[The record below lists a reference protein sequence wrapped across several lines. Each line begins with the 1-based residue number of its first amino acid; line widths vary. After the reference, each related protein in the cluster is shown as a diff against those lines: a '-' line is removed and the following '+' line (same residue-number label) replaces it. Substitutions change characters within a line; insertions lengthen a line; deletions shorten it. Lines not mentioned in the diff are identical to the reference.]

1 MNQTNNMSGMNGM
14 GVFNPWAYQQMAQ
27 QMAQMMAQQAQGMNP
42 AMGAGQNMAQPAQPQ
57 EAPFDGLTRVTGM
70 QGAKAYQMPANSRA
84 ALFDDTE
91 DIVIIKTT
99 DGAGFP
105 TYRRARLDWMP
116 DEPESEY
123 MTRADL
129 RKELDALCGG
139 LDELKGLILN
149 GKQSV
154 SSKRSSGGDSDG
166 K

>member
-1 MNQTNNMSGMNGM
+1 MNQMNGM
-14 GVFNPWAYQQMAQ
+14 GGMAAMGAYNPWAYQQMAQ
-27 QMAQMMAQQAQGMNP
+27 QIAQMMAQQAQGINP
-42 AMGAGQNMAQPAQPQ
+42 SMGAGQNIIQPTQPQ
-57 EAPFDGLTRVTGM
+57 DAPFDGLTRVTGM

-91 DIVIIKTT
+91 DVVIIKMT

-105 TYRRARLDWMP
+105 TYRRARLDWLP

-129 RKELDALCGG
+129 RKELDVLCGG
-139 LDELKGLILN
+139 LDELKGLILD

-154 SSKRSSGGDSDG
+154 SHKRGAGGDSDG